1 MRDSIE
7 RKRQKEG
14 CDQMFKE
21 ILRNRLR
28 LTWDLPEVLSMATD
42 SCSSIEQVGLT

>member
-1 MRDSIE
+1 MRDSLE

-14 CDQMFKE
+14 CCDQMFKE

-28 LTWDLPEVLSMATD
+28 LTWGLPEVLSMAPVVQILN
-42 SCSSIEQVGLT
+42 SWV

>member
-21 ILRNRLR
+21 ILHNRLR
-28 LTWDLPEVLSMATD
+28 LTWGLPKVLSMAPVVQ
-42 SCSSIEQVGLT
+42 ILNRWV